1 MAYNTRGTQ
10 ILGNFDFCSAPP
22 RTIGANLFN
31 SEFQN
36 VASDGSSGTTPPLQ
50 LGTVFTTYDG
60 KAFKY
65 VELAD
70 TTALAEGDLI
80 IPYTNSAS
88 GTSAA
93 TSATDS
99 TVVTATMASVL
110 ANQYRGGYLSCTVG
124 TGLGQT
130 RRIVGNTATTSG
142 SVTFYLERA
151 FGTALASATVI
162 AHHPYRVKKLPGSL
176 TGGQPIHGVS
186 FGTITAATAAN
197 GQYNGG
203 VSYFGWMQT
212 GGHCSR
218 INFKGNTIA
227 ATANQSLGLVASDT
241 AGQAIQWVTT
251 TTVHQFPF
259 AVMDPTFNAAITAP
273 GSVSGT
279 LVACTG

>member
-1 MAYNTRGTQ
+1 MAYNTRGSQ

-22 RTIGANLFN
+22 RVIGANLFN

-50 LGTVFTTYDG
+50 LGTMFTTYDG
-60 KAFKY
+60 KTFKY

-93 TSATDS
+93 TSSTDS

-110 ANQYRGGYLSCTVG
+110 ANQYRGGYLSCTAG
-124 TGLGQT
+124 TGIGQT

-162 AHHPYRVKKLPGSL
+162 AYHPYRVKKLPSSL
-176 TGGQPIHGVS
+176 TGGQPVHGVS
-186 FGTITAATAAN
+186 FGAITAATAAN

-218 INFKGNTIA
+218 INYKGNS
-227 ATANQSLGLVASDT
+227 ATAGANQSAGLVASDT
-241 AGQAIQWVTT
+241 AGQAVQWVTT
-251 TTVHQFPF
+251 STVHHFPF
-259 AVMDPTFNAAITAP
+259 AVMDPTYLTGLTSV